1 MLAEINNFT
10 AEEYEQYQKS
20 LENMGDYQ
28 NIINTAVEEAEI
40 RGRAAGLEQGR
51 EEGLEQGLE
60 QGREEGC
67 KQKAVEIARKLVNN
81 GMSQEEAAAFVGV
94 PVEDLGDNC

>member
-1 MLAEINNFT
+1 
-10 AEEYEQYQKS
+10 
-20 LENMGDYQ
+20 MGDYQ

-51 EEGLEQGLE
+51 EEG
-60 QGREEGC
+60 REEGSM
-67 KQKAVEIARKLVNN
+67 QKAIEIAKKLVDN

-94 PVEDLGDNC
+94 PVESLRYAVEEL